1 MDPVN
6 VWSMNL
12 FNTVTIVV
20 PAATLA
26 LLIVLVVLVLR
37 RRSAVDTEPLRRVIQ
52 DELQRSR
59 LESAELAK
67 GQRAEI
73 AEFQQRIAKTML
85 DANQVVND
93 TLAQSVA
100 KLQEGNE
107 KKLDAMRQTV
117 DEKLQGTL
125 EKRLGESFKLVSERL
140 EAVQRGLGEMRELA
154 TGVGDL
160 KRVLGNVKTRGTFGE
175 VQLQAIIEEILT
187 PEQYVANYAPRADS
201 QQRVE
206 YAVRMP
212 TLSGPAGDGS
222 AGNGGAAAVG
232 SGAAAYLPIDS
243 KFPIEDYQR
252 LLDASNLGDAAGVAE
267 ARRALLAQVRSY
279 AKSVREKYVHPP
291 TTTETAVIFLPTE
304 GLFAEVLREPGM
316 IEELYRMNVMLTG
329 PTTLVAVLSGLRV
342 GFRAMIIE
350 QRSAEVW
357 EVLGAVKSE
366 FEKFGGVLER
376 AKKQLGTVSRTLEQA
391 DTRTRAMARRLR
403 DVQGEVQ
410 AGLPDGVTNGA
421 ANGDLTES
429 GAELLLSAPDWEDS
443 GDDGEG
449 RVGDPA

>member
-1 MDPVN
+1 
-6 VWSMNL
+6 MNL
-12 FNTVTIVV
+12 FNTATIVL

-37 RRSAVDTEPLRRVIQ
+37 RRSSVDTEPLRRVIQ

-59 LESAELAK
+59 LESAELAR

-160 KRVLGNVKTRGTFGE
+160 KRMLGNVKTRGTFGE

-212 TLSGPAGDGS
+212 TLGGANGGGAMGEGSVGDGGV
-222 AGNGGAAAVG
+222 AGSGAGAAAF
-232 SGAAAYLPIDS
+232 LPIDS

-316 IEELYRMNVMLTG
+316 IEELYRLNVMLTG

-410 AGLPDGVTNGA
+410 AGLRDGATNGELI
-421 ANGDLTES
+421 GDLTES
-429 GAELLLSAPDWEDS
+429 GAELLLSAPDWDDS
-443 GDDGEG
+443 GDDGEN
-449 RVGDPA
+449 RVSDPA

>member
-1 MDPVN
+1 
-6 VWSMNL
+6 MNL
-12 FNTVTIVV
+12 PYAVAVAL
-20 PAATLA
+20 PLATLV
-26 LLIVLVVLVLR
+26 LLLVLLVVVLR
-37 RRSAVDTEPLRRVIQ
+37 RRTAVDVEPLRRVMQ
-52 DELQRSR
+52 DELQRAR

-73 AEFQQRIAKTML
+73 AEFQQRISRTML

-107 KKLDAMRQTV
+107 RKLDAMRQTV
-117 DEKLQGTL
+117 DEKLHGTL

-140 EAVQRGLGEMRELA
+140 EAVQRGLGEMRDLA

-187 PEQYVANYAPRADS
+187 PDQYEANYAPRADS

-212 TLSGPAGDGS
+212 TAGGD
-222 AGNGGAAAVG
+222 AGVGAAA
-232 SGAAAYLPIDS
+232 AAFLPIDS

-267 ARRALLAQVRSY
+267 ARRALLAQVRAY

-291 TTTETAVIFLPTE
+291 ATTETAVIFLPTE

-366 FEKFGGVLER
+366 FEKFGGVLEK
-376 AKKQLGTVSRTLEQA
+376 AKRQLGTVSRTLEQA

-403 DVQGEVQ
+403 EVQGEVPG
-410 AGLPDGVTNGA
+410 GLPEGTTNGA
-421 ANGDLTES
+421 NKS
-429 GAELLLSAPDWEDS
+429 GAELLLSAPDWEDNDPDDE
-443 GDDGEG
+443 GD
-449 RVGDPA
+449 AA